1 MKRQRTIHVTV
12 LRSSPGEGKEGKYVN
27 YEVPFVP
34 GWSVTNVLTYINE
47 NLDGGLS
54 HYVSCRRGICGDC
67 SVRVNG
73 KPKLACMEIVT
84 GDIKLEPLS
93 KGRVI
98 KDLVCL
104 HKGSEASKK
113 S

>member
-1 MKRQRTIHVTV
+1 MVTKRQQTINVTV
-12 LRSSPGEGKEGKYVN
+12 LRFSPVEGKGERYVT

-34 GWSVTNVLTYINE
+34 GWSVTNVLNFINE

-84 GDIKLEPLS
+84 GDITLEPLS
-93 KGRVI
+93 KERVI

-104 HKGSEASKK
+104 HKE
-113 S
+113 